1 MRRIARLP
9 MIFPVIVVAT
19 IALTLAC
26 ASALAI
32 AHYSFGWPWGETL
45 PPKPQPGEPT
55 FLDALKLGLTIGAG
69 FGGAVALVVA
79 YRRQGIHERQ
89 EPRERYGAA
98 VAQLGSENATARLAG
113 VYALANLADE
123 WHAQRQQCVD
133 VLCAY
138 LRLPWQ
144 STPDDEHPLA
154 ARTISKTVSREPD
167 ESRTYTYR
175 DSTGETEVR
184 KTIVRV
190 IADHLRPTG
199 AAGLRRMR
207 IRDALRQGNRY
218 RGGAWSHLQLDFTNA
233 ALPHVNMSDCVLPPK
248 LSFGG
253 ATFTRDAVFVDA
265 TFTGAAWFSDA
276 TFTEDAWFSDAT
288 FTEDAWF
295 SDATFTGDAVFSD
308 ATFTGAASFD
318 RATLGGTARG
328 EIAAFLTP
336 EQLAKVASN
345 AE

>member
-9 MIFPVIVVAT
+9 MIVPVIVVAT

-123 WHAQRQQCVD
+123 WPAQRQQCVD

-199 AAGLRRMR
+199 ADGLRRMR
-207 IRDALRQGNRY
+207 IRDALRRENRH
-218 RGGAWSHLQLDFTNA
+218 RDGAWSHLQLDFTNA

-253 ATFTRDAVFVDA
+253 VTFTRDA
-265 TFTGAAWFSDA
+265 WFG
-276 TFTEDAWFSDAT
+276 
-288 FTEDAWF
+288 
-295 SDATFTGDAVFSD
+295 DATFTGDAWFGD
-308 ATFTGAASFD
+308 ATFTGDAGFD
-318 RATLGGTARG
+318 GATFTGTALFAG
-328 EIAAFLTP
+328 VTFTGAAGFEGATFTTD
-336 EQLAKVASN
+336 AGFDGATFTRD
-345 AE
+345 AGFDGATFTGT